1 MNVKIPVQ
9 VKDLL
14 NMLQSKGFEA
24 FIVGGCVRD
33 SLLEKKPN
41 DWDITT
47 NAKPDEIREVFKD
60 YKLINNNGEK
70 HGTVTIMYEG
80 ESYEITT
87 YRTETGYSDHRHP
100 SEVEFVASLE
110 EDLKRRDFTIN
121 AMALG
126 TNHILYN
133 PNGYD
138 GEYDLRYKVIRAV
151 GNPLERFKEDAL
163 RILRMIRF
171 ASQLD
176 FTIEDNT
183 LDCAWRLRE
192 DLKYI
197 SKERIREEIN
207 KFLCGKGFKRLCLNY
222 QVIDIL
228 KVVFPHIEPMIYFDQ
243 RSRFHKHD
251 LWLHTINVVDT
262 IENRDYMVAMAG
274 FLHDI
279 GKLTCYQEYTSPEGK
294 PMLHFVGHP
303 VVSYEKS
310 LEILKELKYSQ
321 AEIDIISTLVLNHD
335 FTFTGSVKNIKKVM
349 NAIQLKCPTVLDYVY
364 RSLINLKFADWYDH
378 DFGNSNIE
386 IPPKEK
392 MISTYEYIIS
402 QNECFSLK
410 DLAINGNDLIAL
422 GFKPSPIMKTIL
434 NDCLDKVIN
443 EELENNKDNLIAYIK
458 LNY

>member
-1 MNVKIPVQ
+1 MEFPSKVKV
-9 VKDLL
+9 LL
-14 NMLQSKGFEA
+14 SILQRSGFEA
-24 FIVGGCVRD
+24 FVVGGCVRD
-33 SLLEKKPN
+33 YLLSKKPN

-47 NAKPDEIREVFKD
+47 SATPDEIKKVFKN

-70 HGTVTIMYEG
+70 HGTVTIRFED
-80 ESYEITT
+80 ENFEITT
-87 YRTETGYSDHRHP
+87 YRIETDYSDHRHP
-100 SEVEFVASLE
+100 EKVEFTASLN

-126 TNHILYN
+126 EDGILHN
-133 PNGYD
+133 PIGYD
-138 GEYDLRYKVIRAV
+138 GHEDLKNKIIRAV

-171 ASQLD
+171 ASVLD

-192 DLKYI
+192 DLEYI

-207 KFLCGKGFKRLCLNY
+207 KFLCGKGFKKLCLNY

-228 KVVFPHIEPMIYFDQ
+228 KVVFPHIKSMIYFDQ
-243 RSRFHKHD
+243 RSRYHKHD

-294 PMLHFVGHP
+294 QMLHFVGHP
-303 VVSYEKS
+303 VVSYEMAIS
-310 LEILKELKYSQ
+310 ILNELKYSQ
-321 AEIDIISTLVLNHD
+321 AEMDIILTLILNHD

-349 NAIQLKCPTVLDYVY
+349 NAIQSKCPTVLDYVY
-364 RSLINLKFADWYDH
+364 RSLINLKFADWQDH

-386 IPPKEK
+386 IPSKEK

-402 QNECFSLK
+402 QSECFSLK

-443 EELENNKDNLIAYIK
+443 EELENNRDNLIAYIK